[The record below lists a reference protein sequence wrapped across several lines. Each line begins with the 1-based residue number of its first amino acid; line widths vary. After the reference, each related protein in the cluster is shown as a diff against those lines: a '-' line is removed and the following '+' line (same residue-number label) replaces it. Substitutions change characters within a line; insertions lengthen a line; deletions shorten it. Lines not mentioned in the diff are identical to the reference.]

1 MSKQPVPPGVAIGAI
16 ALVVLLVAGW
26 FFMSSRDNTAKVDL
40 KAVDMKD
47 EDPIRPGQPGYRERT
62 TEAPQ

>member
-26 FFMSSRDNTAKVDL
+26 FFMSSRDNTTKVDL
-40 KAVDMKD
+40 KAVDTKD
-47 EDPIRPGQPGYRERT
+47 EDPIRPGQPGYQERT
-62 TEAPQ
+62 TDTPQ